1 MEKRIFDTQIELRSN
16 EERKTL
22 VGSAAVFGL
31 MSEKLGFFYERIE
44 PQAFDGVLDND
55 VRALFNHDPNYIL
68 GRNKSGTL
76 RLSIDE
82 EGLKYEIDLPDTQA
96 GRDLATSI
104 ARGDISQSSF
114 AFQVG
119 QDRWEMDGD
128 DEIRVIEKINRLF
141 DISPVTF
148 PAYPDTSVA
157 KRSHEVWQQEQT
169 PPPPEPEVD
178 DTKDIRE
185 KIKREIIKSAK

>member
-31 MSEKLGFFYERIE
+31 MSEKLGFFYEKIE
-44 PQAFDGVLDND
+44 PRAFDEVLDND

-96 GRDLATSI
+96 GRDIATSI

-128 DEIRVIEKINRLF
+128 NEIRVIEKINRLF
-141 DISPVTF
+141 DVSPVTY
-148 PAYPDTSVA
+148 PAYPDTTVA
-157 KRSHEVWQQEQT
+157 KRSHDEWQQEQT
-169 PPPPEPEVD
+169 PEKPEFVD
-178 DTKDIRE
+178 KTKAIR
-185 KIKREIIKSAK
+185 KRIKSKIVNTAK